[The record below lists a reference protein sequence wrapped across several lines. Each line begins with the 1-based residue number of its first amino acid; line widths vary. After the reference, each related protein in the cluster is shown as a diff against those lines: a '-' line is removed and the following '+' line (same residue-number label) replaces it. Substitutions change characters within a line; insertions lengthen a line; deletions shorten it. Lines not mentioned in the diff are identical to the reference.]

1 MTHVYSAVVQ
11 SAFST
16 DTDTL
21 AIEITAP
28 ANKSVK
34 VRKIRVFTSD
44 GTDTTSF
51 DHNKKVKLI
60 AESAAGSGGT
70 SYTPITLNANDP
82 ASVSTVNI
90 APSSGS
96 FTIGTVSTT
105 IDIFSVHSDTG
116 FFWHA
121 ADEGDK
127 VTIAPGGIFGITVNP
142 PA

>member
-16 DTDTL
+16 DTDSL

-28 ANKSVK
+28 ANKYVK
-34 VRKIRVFTSD
+34 IRKIRVFTSD

-60 AESAAGSGGT
+60 TESAAGSGGT

-82 ASVSTVNI
+82 ASVCTVNI
-90 APSSGS
+90 APATTA
-96 FTIGTVSTT
+96 FTIGTISTT
-105 IDIFSVHSDTG
+105 IDIFSIHSDSG
-116 FFWHA
+116 FIWHA
-121 ADEGDK
+121 SDEGDK
-127 VTIAPGGIFGITVNP
+127 ISIAPGGIFGVTVNP